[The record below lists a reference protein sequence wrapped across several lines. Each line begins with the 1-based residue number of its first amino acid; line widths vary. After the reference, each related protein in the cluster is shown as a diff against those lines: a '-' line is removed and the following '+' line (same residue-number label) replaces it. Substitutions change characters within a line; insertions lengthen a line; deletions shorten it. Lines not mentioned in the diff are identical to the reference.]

1 MLKIIFLGKIITG
14 IELNTKILNIPIEIL
29 GYNIDYTK
37 MDSLLPSFY
46 TSSKERNKI
55 ECTRLYQKCLA
66 TGIRISEKDVSTYD
80 CSCFASQFIHTLI
93 KKDEYNKQFIDEDAW
108 DNSSIFY
115 RKYIS
120 NPNTSLYIEMDDI
133 VPNFET
139 ASKLIRQCGGLVFVP
154 HIFEYRENSEKILDY
169 ILNNHKIDGIECY
182 YTTFSNEQTQ
192 RLLQICKDKNLHISG
207 GSDYHGAAK
216 PKVHMGI
223 GHGNLRIPINIT
235 SNWI

>member
-14 IELNTKILNIPIEIL
+14 IELNTKILNVPIEIL

-55 ECTRLYQKCLA
+55 ECNRLYQKCLD
-66 TGIRISEKDVSTYD
+66 TGIRISEKDVATYD

-93 KKDEYNKQFIDEDAW
+93 KKEEYNKQFIDEDAW
-108 DNSSIFY
+108 DNSGIFY
-115 RKYIS
+115 RKYMS

-207 GSDYHGAAK
+207 GSDYHGTAK
-216 PKVHMGI
+216 PKVHMGV
-223 GHGNLRIPINIT
+223 GHGNLSIPSDIS